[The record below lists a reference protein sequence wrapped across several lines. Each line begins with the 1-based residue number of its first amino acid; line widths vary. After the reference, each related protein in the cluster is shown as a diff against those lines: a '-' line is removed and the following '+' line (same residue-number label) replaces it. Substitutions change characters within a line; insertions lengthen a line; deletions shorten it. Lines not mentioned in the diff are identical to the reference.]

1 MPTPLGDT
9 GLALSA
15 YELTGVFWVS
25 KQFAGVHSP
34 LACNETC
41 PPSVTYLSVSL
52 ERDED
57 LD

>member
-41 PPSVTYLSVSL
+41 PPSVTYLSGQP
-52 ERDED
+52 RA
-57 LD
+57 